1 MVLVSNNWRLWLVGM
16 AASLA
21 IFLVVFFTV
30 IKPSTDTANQAI
42 KSGMQQE
49 QQVLNQAQKQLKN
62 AGGSGG
68 AGSQALSTAKK
79 LAACVTAAGTDTGKL
94 AACQTKFGQ

>member
-1 MVLVSNNWRLWLVGM
+1 MVLVSNNWRIWLAGM

-42 KSGMQQE
+42 KSGEQQA
-49 QQVLNQAQKQLKN
+49 QQVLNQAQQQLKN
-62 AGGSGG
+62 TGGSGG
-68 AGSQALSTAKK
+68 TGSQALSTAQK